1 MIHFVQQPD
10 NHQILSTLPFNHNTT
25 QLSIDLL
32 SSFIAVSEEGGEGDL
47 CVCMSAHACVH
58 EKERQIERA
67 RKRRVCFVFCL
78 QLHVSCFI
86 GLHSARSA
94 SLILS
99 IYPIKHENNLSEAE
113 ARVVLY
119 LGKLFSLSLSLS
131 LSFWQA
137 RIYILSSTA
146 NEKEQ
151 TSILH
156 PFGLSQPETAA
167 RFKTIAQ
174 SCHSPPPRPP
184 SLPPS
189 LLLPSSPSTF
199 LLPLKSQARITS
211 KSKHTLTTSESHS
224 RHTNTQLVRLVW
236 SHSSQG

>member
-131 LSFWQA
+131 LSLFGKPVFIFSRLQPMKKNKPPFS
-137 RIYILSSTA
+137 ILSASRSLKLLLDLKQSLSPVT
-146 NEKEQ
+146 
-151 TSILH
+151 LPH
-156 PFGLSQPETAA
+156 PVLPL
-167 RFKTIAQ
+167 
-174 SCHSPPPRPP
+174 

-189 LLLPSSPSTF
+189 SFLLLP
-199 LLPLKSQARITS
+199 LLFYCL
-211 KSKHTLTTSESHS
+211 
-224 RHTNTQLVRLVW
+224 
-236 SHSSQG
+236 